1 MPDRFVV
8 ANQCSLLCALAKELT
23 TTSQTKP
30 PADVLVQSACPL
42 NPIGRSSSSAGDAVT
57 GVGVGVATA
66 GCTAFGV
73 GVGVSVG
80 LGVGANV
87 GLGVGIST
95 CVGVGVGVVCT
106 AVVDVPQAAMR
117 RLIRAIQRPMTIIFL
132 CVAVD
137 RFFVKVNSS
146 RNVSCNIIILPFFEW
161 W

>member
-8 ANQCSLLCALAKELT
+8 ANQCRSLCALAKELT

-57 GVGVGVATA
+57 GIGVGVGVGTV
-66 GCTAFGV
+66 FGL

-80 LGVGANV
+80 LGVGTNV

-95 CVGVGVGVVCT
+95 CVGVGVGAVCT
-106 AVVDVPQAAMR
+106 AVVAVPQAAIRM
-117 RLIRAIQRPMTIIFL
+117 LIRAIQRPMIIIFL
-132 CVAVD
+132 CIAVD

-146 RNVSCNIIILPFFEW
+146 RNVSCNIIILLFFERL
-161 W
+161 